1 MERKSRENNLR
12 VRFLTADEKRLQQT
26 VMNSGGEHWKRAA
39 VILLSNVSATVP
51 EIAQQLQM
59 DPKHVRNWIRRFNE
73 EGEDGLDSRKSP
85 GRPWKFDSNQR
96 AQIVSLA
103 KTNPALVNRSWKR
116 WTLDLLR
123 EVVFIR
129 GIVTR
134 EEGITAEEIRLIL
147 KEAGIVSLKNQV

>member
-103 KTNPALVNRSWKR
+103 QTNPALVNRSWKR
-116 WTLDLLR
+116 WTYYER
-123 EVVFIR
+123 
-129 GIVTR
+129 
-134 EEGITAEEIRLIL
+134 
-147 KEAGIVSLKNQV
+147 